1 MKQIPRSLLHITMP
15 TQSNM
20 YDNDFIFESCV
31 PVPCR
36 ISMSSNSN
44 LWRERKFKIDT
55 KTEYL
60 IRDTSRCGT
69 LQKTQRLRPTLVN
82 IFTHTHTGRTLDTIF
97 SPKEKLMFYF
107 VAKANNQKFN
117 CQLHNYRVTGWC
129 SNARNENS
137 LYFLLSLFFK
147 LFLFIS
153 TKRNDWTKVK
163 YFFVFIKRIFI
174 FMSQFKTID
183 MVLFSVY

>member
-1 MKQIPRSLLHITMP
+1 MKQISRSLLHITMP

-60 IRDTSRCGT
+60 IRGHFS
-69 LQKTQRLRPTLVN
+69 VWN
-82 IFTHTHTGRTLDTIF
+82 
-97 SPKEKLMFYF
+97 SPKDSDP
-107 VAKANNQKFN
+107 
-117 CQLHNYRVTGWC
+117 H
-129 SNARNENS
+129 
-137 LYFLLSLFFK
+137 
-147 LFLFIS
+147 
-153 TKRNDWTKVK
+153 
-163 YFFVFIKRIFI
+163 
-174 FMSQFKTID
+174 
-183 MVLFSVY
+183 